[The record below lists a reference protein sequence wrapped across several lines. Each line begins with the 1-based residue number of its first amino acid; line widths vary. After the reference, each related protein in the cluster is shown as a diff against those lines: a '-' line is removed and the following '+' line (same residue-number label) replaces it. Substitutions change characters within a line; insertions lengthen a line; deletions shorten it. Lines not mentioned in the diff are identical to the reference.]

1 MKQHL
6 EDNGGIAGAK
16 DKAWTYIFM
25 YMNTGALGM
34 GNQAEDESR
43 GIYHYKIGED
53 RGLLKKL
60 DFKKNDVQ
68 GMKEARQDD
77 SGAIS
82 QLREMYNADVS
93 LLGNN
98 IYIPGMTLFLHPPPG
113 LGNPANCKSDANM
126 LGIGGYYN
134 VIKVRSTIKRGGHYD
149 TKLDCIFTAAT
160 SENCNPQPGD
170 ECDEGHVEPDPAFGD
185 TWWDAIEDA
194 LAGDHNP
201 DGSPHEDVAGTDCS
215 GKESGGFSNWLW

>member
-1 MKQHL
+1 
-6 EDNGGIAGAK
+6 
-16 DKAWTYIFM
+16 
-25 YMNTGALGM
+25 
-34 GNQAEDESR
+34 
-43 GIYHYKIGED
+43 
-53 RGLLKKL
+53 
-60 DFKKNDVQ
+60 
-68 GMKEARQDD
+68 
-77 SGAIS
+77 
-82 QLREMYNADVS
+82 
-93 LLGNN
+93 
-98 IYIPGMTLFLHPPPG
+98 
-113 LGNPANCKSDANM
+113 M